1 VALSGS
7 VRAAGGVPVREAK
20 GRPEVLLVHRPK
32 YDDWSFP
39 KGKAAREESDEECAV
54 REVEEET
61 GLLCELG
68 SPLPTVSYR
77 SNGRPKRVRYWL
89 MRPQSGE
96 FAADDEVD
104 ETAWFDLDEARKQL
118 TYEHDRALLDAVSRL
133 V

>member
-1 VALSGS
+1 
-7 VRAAGGVPVREAK
+7 VPVREAE

-39 KGKAAREESDEECAV
+39 KGKAARGESDEECAV

-68 SPLPTVSYR
+68 SPLPAVSYR
-77 SNGRPKRVRYWL
+77 SRGRPKRVRYWL

-104 ETAWFDLDEARKQL
+104 ETAWLDLDEARKQL

>member
-1 VALSGS
+1 M
-7 VRAAGGVPVREAK
+7 PVRDAE
-20 GRPEVLLVHRPK
+20 GGTEVLLVHRPK

-39 KGKAAREESDEECAV
+39 KGKAKARETDEACAL

-68 SPLPTVSYR
+68 SPLPAVSYR
-77 SNGRPKRVRYWL
+77 SKGRPKRVRYWL

-96 FAADDEVD
+96 FTADDEVD
-104 ETAWFDLDEARKQL
+104 ETAWLDLDVARQRL
-118 TYEHDRALLDAVSRL
+118 TYEHDRALLDVVARL